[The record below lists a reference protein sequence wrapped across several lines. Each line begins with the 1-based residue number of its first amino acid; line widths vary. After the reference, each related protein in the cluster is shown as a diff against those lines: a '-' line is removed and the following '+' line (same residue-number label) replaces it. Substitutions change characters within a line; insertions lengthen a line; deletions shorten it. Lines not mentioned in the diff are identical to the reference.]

1 MEEYDLPLISHLINH
16 GYAWRGVKYYE
27 NSMPM
32 RDLAALMGHD
42 LRTHHKHYGV
52 WTDEAGLQESALRVV
67 GDLMKLES

>member
-1 MEEYDLPLISHLINH
+1 
-16 GYAWRGVKYYE
+16 VKYYE
-27 NSMPM
+27 NSMPI